1 MKIKGSNPQQNRA
14 KPLAQYIDHTL
25 LRPDCS
31 IEEINILC
39 AEAKE
44 YGFYSICI
52 APYFVQHASRLLN
65 DSPVKI
71 ATVVGFPMGYSST
84 AAKIEEIKR
93 AFIDGADEVDTVI
106 NINAVKS
113 NDWNYVRNDID
124 TMARMSD
131 MRDKVIKVIFE
142 VDLLNEDEAKK
153 LCDICIDSEVNFV
166 KTSTGINGKG
176 NQPEIISFLREY
188 LPKEIKIK
196 ASGGIRSKVEAEAL
210 IAAGAERL
218 GCSKSIDILNG

>member
-1 MKIKGSNPQQNRA
+1 MKTKGSNQQQNMA

-25 LRPDCS
+25 LKPNCS
-31 IEEINILC
+31 VEEINILC

-44 YGFYSICI
+44 HNFYSICI
-52 APYFVQHASRLLN
+52 APYFVQHASRLLK
-65 DSPVKI
+65 DSEVKI

-84 AAKIEEIKR
+84 ASKIEEIKR
-93 AFIDGADEVDTVI
+93 AFIDGADEVDAVV

-113 NDWNYVRNDID
+113 DDWNYVRNDID
-124 TMARMSD
+124 TMARMTD

-153 LCDICIDSEVNFV
+153 LCDICVDSEVNFV

-176 NQPEIISFLREY
+176 NQPEIITFLRDY
-188 LPKEIKIK
+188 LPKEIKVK
-196 ASGGIRSKVEAEAL
+196 ASGGIRTKAEAEAL

-218 GCSKSIDILNG
+218 GCSKSIEIING